1 MQRTRSESLLNALV
15 MSVALLVS
23 YAAPRLVG
31 APASLYASAAP
42 ARSVDLGAIGRVLG
56 SGGDDDDD
64 ARPNA
69 GEADDEGAEEEA
81 SFEGKGARRLR
92 GRHGGGRGV
101 RVYVR

>member
-23 YAAPRLVG
+23 YAAPRLIG

-56 SGGDDDDD
+56 SDSDDDD

-69 GEADDEGAEEEA
+69 GEADDEGSEEETA
-81 SFEGKGARRLR
+81 FEGKGARQLR
-92 GRHGGGRGV
+92 GRHGGARRV